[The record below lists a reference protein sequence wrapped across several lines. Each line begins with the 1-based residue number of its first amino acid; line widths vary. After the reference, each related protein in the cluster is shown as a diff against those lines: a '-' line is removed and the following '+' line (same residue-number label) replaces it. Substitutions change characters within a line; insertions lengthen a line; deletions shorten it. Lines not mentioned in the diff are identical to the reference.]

1 MMLQEI
7 KQAYNIILTV
17 RQLKILTSIFLLNK
31 QYPDKTRSV
40 NHTTH
45 KRIMELAKEETSYV
59 SSVLNVLEH
68 KHNCI
73 VSTRYN
79 SHAFALG
86 IYNTYGI
93 NKKGSA
99 VLQHNKQIIFD
110 AKENNAT
117 TSYYEDILSTTRN
130 SIANHTCGSS
140 FSI

>member
-1 MMLQEI
+1 MMLHEI

-17 RQLKILTSIFLLNK
+17 RQLKILTVISMLNK
-31 QYPDKTRSV
+31 QYPDKNRSI

-45 KRIMELAKEETSYV
+45 KRIMTLSEEETSYV
-59 SSVLNVLEH
+59 SSVLNVLQY

-73 VSTRYN
+73 VSTRHN

-86 IYNTYGI
+86 IYNTYAI
-93 NKKGSA
+93 NEKGNA
-99 VLQHNKQIIFD
+99 VLQRNKQIIFD